1 MLSQIPE
8 LPAGSAGQIVTVDLA
23 LNGSDYTG
31 TKVSFEFYERVVL
44 KSVHPPLTPWTVAV
58 PITVRL
64 SGLVASKHVLALIWY
79 GSSIEN
85 TYTLSAPYSTESFGS
100 PSHDRHAGCV
110 LRPRF
115 QPFI

>member
-1 MLSQIPE
+1 MQRCVSPR

-64 SGLVASKHVLALIWY
+64 SGLVASKHVLARLVFPFGDVRVGRSVNATVSST
-79 GSSIEN
+79 GSRRR
-85 TYTLSAPYSTESFGS
+85 STSRSLPIQF
-100 PSHDRHAGCV
+100 
-110 LRPRF
+110 
-115 QPFI
+115 